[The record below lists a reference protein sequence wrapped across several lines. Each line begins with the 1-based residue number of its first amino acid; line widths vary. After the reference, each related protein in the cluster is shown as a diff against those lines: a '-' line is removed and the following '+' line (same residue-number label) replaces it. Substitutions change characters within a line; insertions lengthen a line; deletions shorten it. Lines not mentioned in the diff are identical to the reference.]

1 MWLDSIVEEVRN
13 VRDKHAAKFRYDL
26 GAIYRDLKKQEKR
39 SGRKVVSLLVKRP
52 MNFKRK
58 KVS

>member
-1 MWLDSIVEEVRN
+1 MWLDSIVREVRK
-13 VRDKHAAKFRYDL
+13 VREKHAAKFRYDL
-26 GAIYRDLKKQEKR
+26 GAIYQDLKKQEKR
-39 SGRKVVSLLVKRP
+39 SGRKVVSLPAKRP